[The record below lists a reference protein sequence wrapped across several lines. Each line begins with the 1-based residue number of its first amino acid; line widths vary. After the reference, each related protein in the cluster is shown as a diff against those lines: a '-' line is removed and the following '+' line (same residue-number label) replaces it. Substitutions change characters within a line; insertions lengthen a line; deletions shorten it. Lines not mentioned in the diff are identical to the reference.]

1 MIFSKEELSEIFNQH
16 VSCDI
21 NDICLNSKEA
31 KRGDLF
37 IALKGEKVDGHNF
50 VEQALSNG
58 ASLALVEQGN
68 FDKSI
73 KVESSYE
80 GLVKLAEYNVSK
92 TNAKYVGVTGSIG
105 KTTTKNMIHHILSAQ
120 LEKDVYV
127 TKGNFNSQIGLPVC
141 AATMQRNT
149 KIGVFEMGMSSFGN
163 IKKLIHIIPPR
174 VSVITKVC
182 EAHLEFFNC
191 IWDIAKA
198 KSEIFETEI
207 PQEAAII
214 PADSPYADFLKNK
227 AIKDDVKKVYS
238 FGLPNTDAF
247 ITSDNCKDNHHEII
261 AEILGEKIQ
270 YSVFGNEACVQNSL
284 PSLLA
289 AHFISGISL
298 RQLAEAVSS
307 FRSMDRGNVIRL
319 KNRDITIIDDSYNAC
334 PTSMRAAIKSL
345 SEYAGGRKILVIGDM
360 LELGTNAVYYH
371 ENLSATIDKFGIDLV
386 FACGELSKRLFD
398 NLQQSRQGA
407 WCEDSRVLATVV
419 AENVRD
425 SDCVL
430 VKGSHSMK
438 MNVVTDFLKNNI
450 G

>member
-1 MIFSKEELSEIFNQH
+1 MIFLKEELSEIFNQR
-16 VSCDI
+16 VPCDI
-21 NDICLNSKEA
+21 DDICTNSKEA
-31 KRGDLF
+31 KHGDLF
-37 IALKGEKVDGHNF
+37 VALKGEKVDGHNF

-73 KVESSYE
+73 KVESSYD
-80 GLVKLAEYNVSK
+80 GLVKLAKYNVRK
-92 TNAKYVGVTGSIG
+92 TDAKYVCVTGSIG

-120 LEKDVYV
+120 LGKDVYV
-127 TKGNFNSQIGLPVC
+127 TKGNFNSQIGLPIC
-141 AATMQRNT
+141 AATMPRDT
-149 KIGVFEMGMSSFGN
+149 KIGVFEMGMSAFGN
-163 IKKLIHIIPPR
+163 IKKLVDIIPPR

-191 IWDIAKA
+191 VWDIAKA
-198 KSEIFETEI
+198 KSEIFETEV
-207 PQEAAII
+207 PQEVAII
-214 PADSPYADFLKNK
+214 PADSPYADFLKDK
-227 AIKDDVKKVYS
+227 ALKDGVKKVCS

-247 ITSDNCKDNHHEII
+247 VISDNCKDNNPEIV

-270 YSVFGNEACVQNSL
+270 YSVCGNDACAQNSL

-298 RQLAEAVSS
+298 RQLAETVSS
-307 FRSMDRGNVIRL
+307 FKSMDRGNVIRL
-319 KNRDITIIDDSYNAC
+319 DKQNITIIDDSYNAC

-345 SEYAGGRKILVIGDM
+345 SEYAGNRKIAVVGDM
-360 LELGTNAVYYH
+360 LELGANRVYYH

-386 FACGELSKRLFD
+386 FACGELSKHLFD
-398 NLQQSRQGA
+398 NLQPCKQGA
-407 WCEDSRVLATVV
+407 WCENSRALATVV

-425 SDCVL
+425 GDCIL

-438 MNVVTDFLKNNI
+438 
-450 G
+450 